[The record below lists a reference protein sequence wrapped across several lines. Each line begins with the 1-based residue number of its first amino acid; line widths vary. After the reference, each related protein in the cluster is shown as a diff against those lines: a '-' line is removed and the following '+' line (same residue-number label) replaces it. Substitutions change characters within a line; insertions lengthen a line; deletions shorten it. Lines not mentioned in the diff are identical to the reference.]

1 MKTYITTFII
11 AALSICRAETSY
23 MILQTQGHFLY
34 KTWSSNG
41 SYITGVPSGGTSR
54 DATLTA
60 TPNPGYKVAGWYYYH
75 SGNGSLS
82 TQFSDWRQLSVA
94 QDTCVVR
101 NQSPFSD
108 GTRSYIALNLNYASY
123 EIHFKYAGGA
133 GGTSLMSGLV
143 ITNSVTLPVPD
154 SRAGYTFVAWTN
166 DVGDVFQAGVPLT
179 PALDLG
185 IGNVDTNFTLT
196 AQWQAQTMFIE
207 YNLAGGVEGAVHPSS
222 ATFGEAFMVS
232 APTRTGYV
240 FKGWEFANINTETAR
255 YGTTSNPDTRMS
267 TGSAYPSGG
276 GDIWLKNLS
285 TTSSPAITMTA
296 TWEPK
301 TYTVHLETSGVTQPY
316 TDTLTVTYGKSL
328 PDVKIIPVYS
338 SGAEFYG
345 FYTEP
350 NGQGVQ
356 YWDNEGRSNS
366 AIEAWTNDVD
376 NMTFYAYKGGAQR
389 VIRFNGNG
397 GSPNQT
403 TEKRVEGSAYG
414 EMPAVSWAGNRYSFT
429 GWFTEQAGGDE
440 VLGTTLVPVGSGDI
454 NLYAHWAV
462 SNYYVRFDGN
472 GATGGAMDI
481 QKIDFDDGVA
491 LSSNKYFKSG
501 MHFEGWASAGSATV
515 TYADCAV
522 VSNLSSTAGETNV
535 LTAVWTTNTYYVV
548 FDANGGTGAMATL
561 TNLYGVAYEYPE
573 CTFTRNGFWEFSC
586 WSNTVSGIT
595 NAPGATLSNLT
606 DKNGETV
613 VIKAVW
619 STTLTKLSQA
629 MHCDNLQ
636 WDNQNADSGAFWI
649 DEWDAGLGYNQ
660 SGSMAS
666 QANWS
671 SRSLQASV
679 ETNGTFRF
687 KCRMNSGEAG
697 TLRVWTSEW
706 SSEPYDSEK
715 VLYKSEIGIEASG
728 SWQAVEFSVTYKGK
742 PLYVNLANKTLNKKI
757 CIDDMKWIPE
767 GSDVPVEPGPG
778 DEREFST
785 LACSG
790 DSLFLSFPDADDRFS
805 YVLRGTND
813 LVAPM
818 PWPALFSTNGTG
830 SITIETKILPG
841 VPCMFYYLE
850 TMSK

>member
-1 MKTYITTFII
+1 MKTYITTFIL
-11 AALSICRAETSY
+11 AVLAICRADGT
-23 MILQTQGHFLY
+23 MILRAGGHFLNG
-34 KTWSSNG
+34 TWASND
-41 SYITGVPSGGTSR
+41 SYINGIPSGGTTL

-60 TPNPGYKVAGWYYYH
+60 TPERGYKVAGWYYYH
-75 SGNGSLS
+75 SNSSS
-82 TQFSDWRQLSVA
+82 TLLSDWTQLSDEGVSH
-94 QDTCVVR
+94 DTCTVKH
-101 NQSPFSD
+101 QSPFSD
-108 GTRSYIALNLNYASY
+108 GSNTYIALNLNYVSY
-123 EIHFKYAGGA
+123 GISFNYAGGT

-166 DVGDVFQAGVPLT
+166 DVGDAFQAGVPLDT
-179 PALDLG
+179 LAEDLG
-185 IGNVDTNFTLT
+185 IGNVDTDFTLT

-207 YNLAGGVEGAVHPSS
+207 YNLEGGVEGDVYPES
-222 ATFGEAFMVS
+222 ATFGEAFLVS

-296 TWEPK
+296 TWEAK

-328 PDVKIIPVYS
+328 PNVKIIPVYS

-366 AIEAWTNDVD
+366 AIEVWTNDVD

-429 GWFTEQAGGDE
+429 GWFTEQVGGDE
-440 VLGTTLVPVGSGDI
+440 VLGTTLVPVGFGDI

-501 MHFEGWASAGSATV
+501 MHFEGWASAGSATAD
-515 TYADCAV
+515 YADCAV

-548 FDANGGTGAMATL
+548 FDANGGTGTMATL
-561 TNLYGVAYEYPE
+561 TNLYGVAYEYPA
-573 CTFTRNGFWEFSC
+573 CSFTRKGFWSFSC
-586 WSNTVSGIT
+586 WSNTVSGAT
-595 NAPGATLSNLT
+595 AAPGDELLNLA
-606 DKNGETV
+606 DKDGETV

-636 WDNQNADSGAFWI
+636 WNNKDSGSGVLWF
-649 DEWDAGLGYNQ
+649 DEWGAGLGYNQ

-671 SRSLQASV
+671 GRSLQASV

-687 KCRMNSGEAG
+687 MCRMDSGEAG
-697 TLRVWTSEW
+697 TLLVWTSED
-706 SSEPYDSEK
+706 SSAPYDSG
-715 VLYKSEIGIEASG
+715 LYQREIGIEASG
-728 SWQAVEFSVTYKGK
+728 SWQVVEFSVTYKGN
-742 PLYVNLANKTLNKKI
+742 PLYVNLANKTVNKKI
-757 CIDDMKWIPE
+757 CIDHMEWIPE
-767 GSDVPVEPGPG
+767 GSDEPVEPGAG
-778 DEREFST
+778 DEREFSS

-790 DSLFLSFPDADDRFS
+790 DSLFLSFPNADERFS

-841 VPCMFYYLE
+841 VPRMFYYLE
-850 TMSK
+850 TTSK